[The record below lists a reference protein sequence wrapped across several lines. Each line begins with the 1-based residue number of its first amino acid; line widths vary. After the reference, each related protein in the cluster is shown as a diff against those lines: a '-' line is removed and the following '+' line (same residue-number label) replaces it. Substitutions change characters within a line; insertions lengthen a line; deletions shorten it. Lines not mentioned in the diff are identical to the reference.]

1 MTVDPQLSKTLQP
14 AECDWQP
21 CPRELRTY
29 VLIVAILG
37 SSLAFVDTTAVA
49 VALAA
54 MRADLGA
61 SFIAMQWVVAG
72 YALVLSA
79 FLLLGG
85 AAADA
90 FGRWRTFRAG
100 IAVFALASAACG
112 LAPRTDLLIAARCV
126 QGLAA
131 AVMVPGALALIA
143 TNFPERERGRAIGI
157 WAAWSSIAAAVGPFL
172 GGVLIDAW
180 SWRAIFYL
188 NLPAAAAALLLL
200 RYRVPVDF
208 PNLDGRRF
216 DLIGGGIA
224 LAGMGILALGLTVTG
239 IDTGSDGTV
248 PATLILS
255 GLVGLA
261 LFTLWEAGGAAD
273 PMMPVGLF
281 GNRAFAGANAVTLLL
296 YMALGGLFF
305 LMPIALIDGGGR
317 TAAQAGAVFLPFSLA
332 MAVVARRAGD
342 AVDRFGTRALLV
354 AGCGVAALAFA
365 LLALAVRAD
374 AYLLGVLPVMAVLGA
389 GMGLAVPPLSAAVL
403 SGAPANR
410 AGIASAVNNAVARFA
425 GLVAVAALGGLA
437 TMIYRDTLAGLAP
450 QLASVLARA
459 DFAAPVAGPADIQAI
474 RAEAVRTAFA
484 VLGWAAAGMAA
495 AAGAVAAVALPAGG
509 PRQQPG
515 AARSGTPEPGLPP
528 WRRIDLPDPLVDH
541 ERLQPASD
549 APAPPDPVEPRFTLQ
564 PSVPEPAPDA
574 PPPPDPAASTA
585 APSVEAAPPA
595 VAPPPPA
602 ASPDAR
608 PDVRPRTP
616 RPPRAAAKTPAR
628 PASEERQPARPASR
642 MAPGAAGP
650 AARPPVPAPAERAR
664 PARPGSPSGPAP
676 QPPAATAPAPA
687 AASVPDA
694 SPAPGAPAA
703 PPGPAP
709 GPRTPAEGEEATAK
723 PARVRRA
730 RPPRRLTPPRGD

>member
-1 MTVDPQLSKTLQP
+1 MTVEPQLSTTLLP
-14 AECDWQP
+14 AESDWQP
-21 CPRELRTY
+21 CPRDLRKY

-54 MRADLGA
+54 MRTELGA
-61 SFIAMQWVVAG
+61 SFIAVQWVVAG

-100 IAVFALASAACG
+100 IALFALASAACG
-112 LAPRTDLLIAARCV
+112 LAPRTDILILARCG

-143 TNFPERERGRAIGI
+143 TNFPEAERGRAIGI
-157 WAAWSSIAAAVGPFL
+157 WAAWSSIAAAVGPFI
-172 GGVLIDAW
+172 GGFLIDAW

-208 PNLDGRRF
+208 PTLDGRRF

-239 IDTGSDGTV
+239 IDTDSGGSV

-281 GNRAFAGANAVTLLL
+281 RNRAFSGANAVTLLL

-317 TAAQAGAVFLPFSLA
+317 SAAEAGAVFLPFSLA
-332 MAVVARRAGD
+332 MALVARRTGD
-342 AVDRFGTRALLV
+342 VVDRFGTRAPLV
-354 AGCGVAALAFA
+354 AGCGVAAVAFA
-365 LLALAVRAD
+365 ALAVAVNAN
-374 AYLLGVLPVMAVLGA
+374 AYGLGVLPVMALLGI

-403 SGAPANR
+403 AGAPANR

-425 GLVAVAALGGLA
+425 GLIAVAALGGVA
-437 TMIYRDTLAGLAP
+437 TMIYRETLTDLAP

-474 RAEAVRTAFA
+474 RAEAVRGAFA
-484 VLGWAAAGMAA
+484 VIGYAM
-495 AAGAVAAVALPAGG
+495 AAVAVLAAAVGALII
-509 PRQQPG
+509 PRG
-515 AARSGTPEPGLPP
+515 AAPRTMGGSPTAPEPALPP
-528 WRRIDLPDPLVDH
+528 WRRIDLPDPLIDH
-541 ERLQPASD
+541 PRLQPESD
-549 APAPPDPVEPRFTLQ
+549 APGKPDPIEPRFAL
-564 PSVPEPAPDA
+564 PLSPPEPEPAP
-574 PPPPDPAASTA
+574 SQ
-585 APSVEAAPPA
+585 PSSEA
-595 VAPPPPA
+595 
-602 ASPDAR
+602 
-608 PDVRPRTP
+608 PRTGAGTGASGS
-616 RPPRAAAKTPAR
+616 AA
-628 PASEERQPARPASR
+628 E
-642 MAPGAAGP
+642 
-650 AARPPVPAPAERAR
+650 PPVSA
-664 PARPGSPSGPAP
+664 SGPAP
-676 QPPAATAPAPA
+676 KPPRPADAAARPAPAPRET
-687 AASVPDA
+687 PE
-694 SPAPGAPAA
+694 GPAA
-703 PPGPAP
+703 PGDKA
-709 GPRTPAEGEEATAK
+709 
-723 PARVRRA
+723 ARVRRA